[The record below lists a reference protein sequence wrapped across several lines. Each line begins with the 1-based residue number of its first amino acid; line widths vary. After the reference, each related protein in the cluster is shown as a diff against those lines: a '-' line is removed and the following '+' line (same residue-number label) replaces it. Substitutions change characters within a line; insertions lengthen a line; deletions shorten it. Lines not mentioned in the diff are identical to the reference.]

1 MDKLSTF
8 VNPKWKLREHILLL
22 FLVVLLLVLTGIY
35 LNLAPFITRPDIM
48 GIVYSVKS
56 ILIIA
61 YQLLTEHTRR
71 FARWKSLKA
80 YFILDCM
87 ESVFWLTLIVLKF
100 MGISRFCMGSSCAVA
115 WVGTF
120 VVIVI
125 FVLSLHLC
133 VLAFREYRT
142 FRKFVLIHHSIT
154 SAAMSDNSSN
164 PLPVETNDTGSVHSA
179 STVTEA
185 QDARPKRT
193 VVKPRPHPK
202 TRTGCRTCKR
212 RRVKVRKRDPFTDP
226 LPPPQHPVST
236 VSSPC
241 EINLMDLELMHNF
254 TTFTYT
260 TMVSDPAVRQ
270 LLRTTAV
277 HMAADCE
284 YLMRSILAV
293 SALHLS
299 RYRPQK
305 KALYLQRAMD
315 HHQAASAAAIE
326 LMADLQADECERLH
340 LFSMLTIYYALACPV
355 NEADLEP
362 GSPLIPNW
370 LRLLHGME
378 PILHVLN
385 PQNYRGTLTPLF
397 EFGRSRMQPFLRTT
411 PPRDPSLLV
420 DVQSLIHRTCANPDL
435 IPVYDDMIEQ
445 LRRVLGLILTPPR
458 GGMSATHI
466 NSQGS
471 SVPQTPGGVAMPGSS
486 PSNAGAGAV
495 PEALP
500 WTKLEAWDILIWQ
513 WTQGKHF
520 LPLLDAV
527 DPPQEALVIF
537 VYCLLVVRKLE
548 SQWYVEGWA
557 DHLMGKTWAL
567 LDAEHRHWVVWA
579 TEEMGWIPPR

>member
-1 MDKLSTF
+1 MCQSTF
-8 VNPKWKLREHILLL
+8 FNPKWKLREHILLL
-22 FLVVLLLVLTGIY
+22 FLVVLLLVLTGTY
-35 LNLAPFITRPDIM
+35 LNLAPFITPPDIM
-48 GIVYSVKS
+48 GIVYSIKS
-56 ILIIA
+56 IFIVA

-71 FARWKSLKA
+71 FARWKILKA
-80 YFILDCM
+80 NFILNCM

-100 MGISRFCMGSSCAVA
+100 MGISRFCIGSSCAVA

-120 VVIVI
+120 VVII
-125 FVLSLHLC
+125 IL
-133 VLAFREYRT
+133 
-142 FRKFVLIHHSIT
+142 
-154 SAAMSDNSSN
+154 
-164 PLPVETNDTGSVHSA
+164 
-179 STVTEA
+179 
-185 QDARPKRT
+185 PKRT
-193 VVKPRPHPK
+193 VVRPRPHPK

-212 RRVKVRKRDPFTDP
+212 RRVKCDESRPSCRRCIKSGLPCDFIIHGASSASPAVPVDQDP

-326 LMADLQADECERLH
+326 LLADLQADECERLH
-340 LFSMLTIYYALACPV
+340 LFSMLTIYYAIACPV

-397 EFGRSRMQPFLRTT
+397 EFGRSRMLPFLRTT
-411 PPRDPSLLV
+411 PPRDPNLLV

-435 IPVYDDMIEQ
+435 ILIYDDMIEQ

-458 GGMSATHI
+458 GAMGATHVH
-466 NSQGS
+466 SHGS
-471 SVPQTPGGVAMPGSS
+471 SVPQTPGGATMPGSS
-486 PSNAGAGAV
+486 PSGAAGAGAA

-537 VYCLLVVRKLE
+537 AYCLLVVRKLE